1 MLLFFVSTTFS
12 VSLNNKAISHIFTC
26 VVTLSS
32 VPHSFEWIHSSIW
45 HPFYWYGFLWCFLKR
60 VHWWLSLSAFVCL
73 QRHVFYFAF
82 SYERYLRWVSHSRL
96 TRYVSFFSTIKDTA
110 PLSPHF
116 HSFQQEVCHNPYL
129 CFPVY
134 VLFLWL
140 LLRFLYHW
148 PWEILSHCALAWFSF
163 LFLEIWGVRF
173 IPFITFGNLK
183 VIISSS
189 IYVFLFLLSFGDS
202 NYIHSRPPET
212 VPQLMDTRHLE
223 ELLSLLSVCT
233 CSSFY
238 FVSLKFTNLYL
249 CSKLTLLSSIAF
261 CFSSQ
266 TLSLLPLEFKCFM
279 SSILYSIFWASG
291 IQSQ

>member
-1 MLLFFVSTTFS
+1 MKDICSEYRIQGWQDVFP
-12 VSLNNKAISHIFTC
+12 
-26 VVTLSS
+26 SS
-32 VPHSFEWIHSSIW
+32 VPLKTLPHSLLTSTLSNKKSAIILIFV
-45 HPFYWYGFLWCFLKR
+45 FL
-60 VHWWLSLSAFVCL
+60 SMS
-73 QRHVFYFAF
+73 F
-82 SYERYLRWVSHSRL
+82 S
-96 TRYVSFFSTIKDTA
+96 F
-110 PLSPHF
+110 
-116 HSFQQEVCHNPYL
+116 
-129 CFPVY
+129 
-134 VLFLWL
+134 WL

-212 VPQLMDTRHLE
+212 VPQLMDSRHLE
-223 ELLSLLSVCT
+223 ELLSLLSVST

-238 FVSLKFTNLYL
+238 FVSLKFANLYL
-249 CSKLTLLSSIAF
+249 CSKLTLISSIAF

-266 TLSLLPLEFKCFM
+266 TLSFLPLEFQCFM